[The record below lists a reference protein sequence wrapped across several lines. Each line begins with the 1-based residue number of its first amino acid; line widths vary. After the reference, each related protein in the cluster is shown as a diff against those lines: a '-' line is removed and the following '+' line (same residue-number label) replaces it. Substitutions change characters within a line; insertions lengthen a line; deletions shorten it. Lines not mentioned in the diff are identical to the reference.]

1 MLVIRTRL
9 SRSVCDRA
17 AERSS
22 VASDHAM
29 RVVHRAARCAIVAVC
44 LFPSFLCLGCAAPPA
59 ADPTPALPT
68 SAQAGATTVVAVAA
82 PAPPTTTL
90 PQFLG
95 LNGLFGGIR
104 MIGQRIRNRLGAR
117 FPGLESRPPVLAIT
131 DPANLGPDASPAV
144 KAAAEAKAEE
154 DAAPQKAKA
163 IRYLASLG
171 CGRCYPDTEDALLAA
186 LEDCNELIR
195 YETVQGLRK
204 SAGDACQCC
213 RENSCC
219 SPKLMEKLYQMAYE
233 MDGTGCYLEPSARVR
248 RNARLVIRG
257 CGGYLTGGEP
267 VAPQEGPSSP
277 ADDAGQSVITA
288 SATSEAADLDSG
300 SIDAKVVTAAEPPP
314 TQEPDD
320 DPGQSVV
327 TAGATSEAADLESG
341 ILGDGVVTASEPP
354 QTREPDDDSGRG
366 Q

>member
-1 MLVIRTRL
+1 VLVTRIHL
-9 SRSVCDRA
+9 SRSACRRA

-22 VASDHAM
+22 AANDRAIRVAF
-29 RVVHRAARCAIVAVC
+29 RAARCAIVVVC
-44 LFPSFLCLGCAAPPA
+44 LFPWFLCLGCAAPPQPA
-59 ADPTPALPT
+59 ATPALPT
-68 SAQAGATTVVAVAA
+68 SAQAGATTVVAVAS

-104 MIGQRIRNRLGAR
+104 TIGQRIRNRLGAR
-117 FPGLESRPPVLAIT
+117 FPGLESTPPVLAIT
-131 DPANLGPDASPAV
+131 DPANMGPDASPAV

-154 DAAPQKAKA
+154 DQAPQKAKA

-219 SPKLMEKLYQMAYE
+219 SPKLMEKLYEMAYE
-233 MDGTGCYLEPSARVR
+233 MDATGCYVEPSARVR

-257 CGGYLTGGEP
+257 CGGYLTGGAP

-277 ADDAGQSVITA
+277 AEDAGQSIITA
-288 SATSEAADLDSG
+288 S
-300 SIDAKVVTAAEPPP
+300 
-314 TQEPDD
+314 
-320 DPGQSVV
+320 
-327 TAGATSEAADLESG
+327 ATSEAADLESG
-341 ILGDGVVTASEPP
+341 ILGAGVVTASEPP
-354 QTREPDDDSGRG
+354 QIQESDDDPARG